1 MPKIRNII
9 IFATIGA
16 ILVLIYIFFIKSS
29 SDEDVVLISS
39 VPAVSETTTTTSGD
53 TSVIAQEFLT
63 LLLSVKGIKLNDA
76 IFSTNAFNSL
86 RDSSIVLV
94 PDGNEGRP
102 NPFAPIGVDIVVS
115 PPSTTPPLSTTPT
128 TPTTPP
134 LNP

>member
-1 MPKIRNII
+1 MPNIRNII
-9 IFATIGA
+9 IFVTIGV

-29 SDEDVVLISS
+29 SEENATLISS
-39 VPAVSETTTTTSGD
+39 APTINESATTTPND

-76 IFSTNAFNSL
+76 IFSSNAFNSL
-86 RDSSIVLV
+86 RDSSIILI

-102 NPFAPIGVDIVVS
+102 NPFAPIGTDVFTAS
-115 PPSTTPPLSTTPT
+115 P
-128 TPTTPP
+128 PP